1 MTDPGERDAPTLV
14 DELFGAAPV
23 MDDGR
28 PPDVPDPPDPSDPSE
43 SPDVSMTLGTVPVR
57 RRRGGRRHVRDTEAL
72 GCRAVALTTAGFG
85 VFVLIDAV
93 MMYAP
98 FRMGGDAPSLL
109 PQLCT
114 LALLAFGLGGLLIWQ
129 VRGVW
134 RPFGIGLVLGWVF
147 LSLISAG
154 FLTGLN
160 P

>member
-1 MTDPGERDAPTLV
+1 MTDPVERDPPTLV

-23 MDDGR
+23 VDGGW
-28 PPDVPDPPDPSDPSE
+28 PPDASE
-43 SPDVSMTLGTVPVR
+43 SNDPDASEGSDISKTLGTVPVR
-57 RRRGGRRHVRDTEAL
+57 RRRGRRPVRGAEGI
-72 GCRAVALTTAGFG
+72 GCRDVTLTTAGFG

-98 FRMGGDAPSLL
+98 FRMRGDGPNLL

-114 LALLAFGLGGLLIWQ
+114 LAMLAFGLGGLLIWQ

-134 RPFGIGLVLGWVF
+134 RPFGIGLMLGWVF
-147 LSLISAG
+147 LTLISAG